1 MHPDVKAFM
10 EKDIFAA
17 VTPRAATGVDD
28 EEGPPGGELQLA
40 RGDSTVLGD
49 DQYALAFERFAVLQ
63 SGPGMPAP
71 ASDVPQEVRDQVP
84 DNAQMAVAAVLQ
96 ATNLETGAQRTLRPV
111 YLVMQDRS
119 VQYIENRVA
128 DWGLTVAFT
137 KMDVNT
143 GKVNLA
149 VEGVDVMPE
158 DWVVVQAYA
167 KPFIS
172 LVWLGIILMTG
183 GFIVSIVRRA
193 RDVQFDTQR
202 ST

>member
-1 MHPDVKAFM
+1 
-10 EKDIFAA
+10 
-17 VTPRAATGVDD
+17 VDD
-28 EEGPPGGELQLA
+28 EEGPPGGEIQLA
-40 RGDSTVLGD
+40 RGDSTVLGE

-71 ASDVPQEVRDQVP
+71 ASDVPQRVRDQVP
-84 DNAQMAVAAVLQ
+84 DDAQMAVAAVLR
-96 ATNLETGAQRTLRPV
+96 ATNLETGEQRTLRPV

-119 VQYIENRVA
+119 VQYIENRVGE
-128 DWGLTVAFT
+128 WGLKVAFT

-143 GKVNLA
+143 GNINLA

-172 LVWLGIILMTG
+172 LVWVGIILMTG
-183 GFIVSIVRRA
+183 GFVVSIVRRA
-193 RDVQFDTQR
+193 RDVQFDAQR
-202 ST
+202 SA